1 MDRIFDVVF
10 NRVANYFKYVMCV
23 FAFFSIL
30 GVLIPSTVMGLSV
43 GNYFGMGS
51 SLGVSGGPA
60 RAIFIILFSLAIIY
74 IAVKKNEL
82 IPSIAAVVLALLVVI
97 IAGVGGMGAT
107 KMLVHGGIRMIR
119 WARVWLLVTA
129 IINVALM
136 ALKQFVIKNN

>member
-1 MDRIFDVVF
+1 MNKIIDVVF

-30 GVLIPSTVMGLSV
+30 GVLIPSTVGGLPV
-43 GNYFGMGS
+43 GNYFGMGLS
-51 SLGVSGGPA
+51 GPA

-129 IINVALM
+129 IINAALM

>member
-10 NRVANYFKYVMCV
+10 NKVVNYFKYVMCV
-23 FAFFSIL
+23 FAFISIL
-30 GVLIPSTVMGLSV
+30 GVLIPTKVFGFSV
-43 GNYFGMGS
+43 GNYFSMGKED
-51 SLGVSGGPA
+51 LSGGPA

-97 IAGVGGMGAT
+97 IAGVGGLGDA
-107 KMLVHGGIRMIR
+107 KMWVHGGIRMIR

-129 IINVALM
+129 IINAALM

>member
-30 GVLIPSTVMGLSV
+30 GVLIPSTVGGLPV
-43 GNYFGMGS
+43 GNYFGMGLS
-51 SLGVSGGPA
+51 GPA

-129 IINVALM
+129 IINAALM

>member
-1 MDRIFDVVF
+1 MNKIIDVVF

-30 GVLIPSTVMGLSV
+30 GVLIPSTVGGLPV
-43 GNYFGMGS
+43 GNYFGMGLS
-51 SLGVSGGPA
+51 GPA

-97 IAGVGGMGAT
+97 ITGVGGLGDA

-129 IINVALM
+129 IINAALM

>member
-1 MDRIFDVVF
+1 MNKIIDVVF

-30 GVLIPSTVMGLSV
+30 GVLIPSTVVGLPV

-51 SLGVSGGPA
+51 SLGGSGGPA

-74 IAVKKNEL
+74 IAVKKNEFM
-82 IPSIAAVVLALLVVI
+82 PSIAAVVLALLVVI
-97 IAGVGGMGAT
+97 IAGVGGMGGA
-107 KMLVHGGIRMIR
+107 KALISGGMRIIR

-129 IINVALM
+129 IINAALIT
-136 ALKQFVIKNN
+136 LKQFVIKNN

>member
-1 MDRIFDVVF
+1 MVF

-30 GVLIPSTVMGLSV
+30 GVLIPSTVGGLPV
-43 GNYFGMGS
+43 GNYFGMGLS
-51 SLGVSGGPA
+51 GPA

-97 IAGVGGMGAT
+97 IAGVGGLGDA

-129 IINVALM
+129 IINAALM

>member
-1 MDRIFDVVF
+1 MNKIIDVVF

-30 GVLIPSTVMGLSV
+30 GVLIPSTVGGLPV
-43 GNYFGMGS
+43 GNYFGMGLS
-51 SLGVSGGPA
+51 DPA

-97 IAGVGGMGAT
+97 IAGVGGLGDA

-129 IINVALM
+129 IINAALM

>member
-1 MDRIFDVVF
+1 MNKIIDVVF

-30 GVLIPSTVMGLSV
+30 GVLIPSTVGGLPV
-43 GNYFGMGS
+43 GNYFGMGLS
-51 SLGVSGGPA
+51 GPA

-97 IAGVGGMGAT
+97 IAGVGGLGDA

-129 IINVALM
+129 IINAALM

>member
-1 MDRIFDVVF
+1 MNKIIDVVF
-10 NRVANYFKYVMCV
+10 NGVANYFKYVMCV

-30 GVLIPSTVMGLSV
+30 GVLIPSTVGGLPV
-43 GNYFGMGS
+43 GNYFGMGLS
-51 SLGVSGGPA
+51 GPA

-97 IAGVGGMGAT
+97 IAGVGGLGDA

-129 IINVALM
+129 IINAALM

>member
-1 MDRIFDVVF
+1 MNKIIDVVF

-23 FAFFSIL
+23 FAFFSIH
-30 GVLIPSTVMGLSV
+30 GVLIPSTVGGLPV
-43 GNYFGMGS
+43 GNYFGMGLS
-51 SLGVSGGPA
+51 GPA

-97 IAGVGGMGAT
+97 IAGVGGLGDA

-129 IINVALM
+129 IINAALM

>member
-30 GVLIPSTVMGLSV
+30 GVLIPSTVGGLPV

-51 SLGVSGGPA
+51 SGPA

-97 IAGVGGMGAT
+97 IAGVGGMGDA
-107 KMLVHGGIRMIR
+107 KMWVHGGIRMIR

-129 IINVALM
+129 IINAALIT
-136 ALKQFVIKNN
+136 LKQFVIKNN

>member
-1 MDRIFDVVF
+1 MNKIIDVVF

-23 FAFFSIL
+23 FAFISIL
-30 GVLIPSTVMGLSV
+30 GVLIPTKVFGISV
-43 GNYFGMGS
+43 GNYFSMGKDAI
-51 SLGVSGGPA
+51 SGGPA

-74 IAVKKNEL
+74 IAVKKNEFM
-82 IPSIAAVVLALLVVI
+82 PSIAAVVLALLVVI
-97 IAGVGGMGAT
+97 IAGVGGMGAA
-107 KMLVHGGIRMIR
+107 KALIGGGMRIIR

>member
-30 GVLIPSTVMGLSV
+30 GVLIPSTVGGLPV
-43 GNYFGMGS
+43 GNYFGMGLS
-51 SLGVSGGPA
+51 GPA

-97 IAGVGGMGAT
+97 IAGVGGLGDA
-107 KMLVHGGIRMIR
+107 KMLVHGGIRIIR

-129 IINVALM
+129 IINAALM

>member
-1 MDRIFDVVF
+1 MNKIIDVVF

-30 GVLIPSTVMGLSV
+30 GVLIPSTVGGLPV
-43 GNYFGMGS
+43 GNYFGMG
-51 SLGVSGGPA
+51 LSGTA

-97 IAGVGGMGAT
+97 IAGVGGLGDA

-129 IINVALM
+129 IINAALM

>member
-30 GVLIPSTVMGLSV
+30 GVLIPSTVGGLPV
-43 GNYFGMGS
+43 GNYFGMGLS
-51 SLGVSGGPA
+51 GPA
-60 RAIFIILFSLAIIY
+60 RAIFIILFCAAIIF

-97 IAGVGGMGAT
+97 IAGVGGMGAS
-107 KMLVHGGIRMIR
+107 KALISGGMRIIR

-129 IINVALM
+129 IINAALM

>member
-1 MDRIFDVVF
+1 MNKIVDVVF

-30 GVLIPSTVMGLSV
+30 GVLIPSTVGGLPV
-43 GNYFGMGS
+43 GNYFGMGLS
-51 SLGVSGGPA
+51 GPA

-97 IAGVGGMGAT
+97 IAGVGGLGDA

-129 IINVALM
+129 IINAALM

>member
-30 GVLIPSTVMGLSV
+30 GVLIPSTVGGLPV
-43 GNYFGMGS
+43 GNYFGMG
-51 SLGVSGGPA
+51 LSGLA

-97 IAGVGGMGAT
+97 IAGVGGLGDA

-129 IINVALM
+129 IINAALM

>member
-30 GVLIPSTVMGLSV
+30 GVLIPSTVGGLPV
-43 GNYFGMGS
+43 GNYFGMGLS
-51 SLGVSGGPA
+51 GPA

-82 IPSIAAVVLALLVVI
+82 IPSIVAVVLALLVVI
-97 IAGVGGMGAT
+97 IAGVGGLGDA

-129 IINVALM
+129 IINAALM

>member
-30 GVLIPSTVMGLSV
+30 GVLIPSTVGGLPV
-43 GNYFGMGS
+43 GNYFGMGLS
-51 SLGVSGGPA
+51 GPA

-97 IAGVGGMGAT
+97 IAGVGGLGDA

-119 WARVWLLVTA
+119 WARIWLLVTA
-129 IINVALM
+129 IINAALM

>member
-1 MDRIFDVVF
+1 MNKIIDVVF

-30 GVLIPSTVMGLSV
+30 GVLIPSTVGGLPV
-43 GNYFGMGS
+43 GNYFGMGLS
-51 SLGVSGGPA
+51 GPA

-119 WARVWLLVTA
+119 WARVWLLFTA
-129 IINVALM
+129 IINAALM

>member
-1 MDRIFDVVF
+1 
-10 NRVANYFKYVMCV
+10 MC

-30 GVLIPSTVMGLSV
+30 GVLIPSTVGGLPV
-43 GNYFGMGS
+43 GNYFGMGLS
-51 SLGVSGGPA
+51 GPA

-97 IAGVGGMGAT
+97 IAGVGGLGDA

-129 IINVALM
+129 IINAALM

>member
-1 MDRIFDVVF
+1 MNKIIDVVF

-30 GVLIPSTVMGLSV
+30 GVLIPSTVGVLPV
-43 GNYFGMGS
+43 GNYFGMGLS
-51 SLGVSGGPA
+51 GPA

-97 IAGVGGMGAT
+97 IAGVGGLGDA

-129 IINVALM
+129 IINAALM